1 MALSKQKRVVFFTS
15 LILVSSAAAYL
26 FWPLTSDEFDI
37 IPDQKAIAEKQQ
49 FLGETATN
57 EEHDKPNIIV
67 LVADDLGKTDLSLYG
82 NKIVETPNINT
93 LGSEGAVFNE
103 AYVSAPI
110 CSPSRA
116 GLLTGRYQQRF
127 GYELQPVTRYL
138 SNRFMKLIVNNTF
151 DLQELEFEDMK
162 KVPDQAAIAKQGLP
176 VQEITIADLLK
187 KNGYQT
193 GIIGKWHQGYSE
205 QFLPLK
211 RGFDYHYGFYEAFSW
226 FADTSKTVNSRN
238 KGVMDTHIWEQGN
251 SGPAQKRRNNDI
263 IQVDE
268 FYTYAL
274 AREANQFI
282 EKNKQKPFFLY
293 VPFNAP
299 HTPFQAL
306 TKDVNRYKAKGVTD
320 LNKAIY
326 YSLITGLDSAVGQ
339 IHDKIKEL
347 GLEENTLI
355 FFLSDNG
362 GATYT
367 KATDNAP
374 LRGGKMSL
382 YEGGINVP
390 FIVKWKGKIN
400 PGLVVNSPVS
410 SLDIFA
416 TAAAV
421 SGSTLPTFRRYDGV
435 NLIPYLNNTNKELP
449 HELLFWRSGVNKAVR
464 KGDWK
469 LVLNE
474 KDNLTLLFNLKN
486 DKSERT
492 NLAKENPAKVIELK
506 NDLTVWEKN
515 LVKPLWPG
523 TGYYKNYFDGKLDRF
538 SL

>member
-1 MALSKQKRVVFFTS
+1 MALTVRRRVILFSS
-15 LILVSSAAAYL
+15 LILISGSAAYL

-37 IPDQKAIAEKQQ
+37 IPDKEKIAEKQQ
-49 FLGETATN
+49 FLAEAPTN
-57 EEHDKPNIIV
+57 KDHDKPNIIV
-67 LVADDLGKTDLSLYG
+67 LIADDLGKTDLPLYG
-82 NKIVETPNINT
+82 NKVVEAPNINA
-93 LGSEGAVFNE
+93 LASEGAVFNE

-127 GYELQPVTRYL
+127 GYELQPVNRYL
-138 SNRFMKLIVNNTF
+138 SNRITKLIVNNTF
-151 DLQELEFEDMK
+151 DLQELEFADLQ

-205 QFLPLK
+205 EFLPLK

-226 FADTSKTVNSRN
+226 FADTSETVNSRN
-238 KGVMDTHIWEQGN
+238 KGIMDSHIWEQGN
-251 SGPAQKRRNNDI
+251 SGPALKRRNNDVI
-263 IQVDE
+263 KVEE

-282 EKNKQKPFFLY
+282 EKNKEKPFFLY

-306 TKDVNRYKAKGVTD
+306 TKDVNKYKAKGVTD

-339 IHDKIKEL
+339 IHDKIKAL

-367 KATDNAP
+367 NATNNAP

-390 FIVKWKGKIN
+390 FVVKWKGKID
-400 PGLVVNSPVS
+400 PGLIVNSPVS

-416 TAAAV
+416 TAASV
-421 SGSTLPTFRRYDGV
+421 SGSTLPASRSYDGV

-449 HELLFWRSGVNKAVR
+449 HQTLYWRSGMNKAIR
-464 KGDWK
+464 KGEWK
-469 LVLNE
+469 LVLNN
-474 KDNLTLLFNLKN
+474 KDNLTLLFNLKA
-486 DKSERT
+486 DKSELN
-492 NLAKENPAKVIELK
+492 NLAQRNPTKVSELK
-506 NDLTVWEKN
+506 NDLAAWEKN
-515 LVKPLWPG
+515 LIKPLWPG
-523 TGYYKNYFDGKLDRF
+523 SGYYKNDYNGKPDRF